1 MQTTYSPWT
10 DTAPHKQA
18 PPKYVVRA
26 QWAGAY
32 RSCKPAPWRQAP
44 SPRQG
49 WMRSPGAAKAPPEQ
63 MPSTSS
69 GKAAPNK
76 GTGTDNTHSGRR
88 GSAGPK
94 PQKSWNSSLR
104 NLNNLVV
111 QLKSLIWERREKK
124 NKLLQ
129 LILLSIM
136 VNTLLNVFWIIFLK
150 SSLGVNTKKRFVMI
164 WETNNV
170 IVSVSGKS
178 SESGKWK
185 LLFWNEI

>member
-1 MQTTYSPWT
+1 MPDKIKWGRKKEENNNKKEANTFMQTTYSPWT
-10 DTAPHKQA
+10 DAAPHKQA
-18 PPKYVVRA
+18 TPKYVVRA

-32 RSCKPAPWRQAP
+32 HSCKPAPWRQAP

-76 GTGTDNTHSGRR
+76 GTGTDNKHSGRR

-111 QLKSLIWERREKK
+111 QLKSLIWERRERK
-124 NKLLQ
+124 Q
-129 LILLSIM
+129 TFTADFS
-136 VNTLLNVFWIIFLK
+136 LNHGEHFIKCFL
-150 SSLGVNTKKRFVMI
+150 N
-164 WETNNV
+164 
-170 IVSVSGKS
+170 
-178 SESGKWK
+178 
-185 LLFWNEI
+185 